1 MLYEVPRLA
10 EEEAKIVGPL
20 NAKQFFI
27 LVGVFVIC
35 ALMFYLFRTTTAII
49 ISLVIIALTLFIT
62 FGKIGNRPI
71 TAIITNIIKQIWNP
85 SLYVFRKKEPTIKE
99 LYPEITKKIE
109 QESQI
114 TTKVARSTKEDIKN
128 LAKQLDKN

>member
-10 EEEAKIVGPL
+10 EEEAKIIGPL
-20 NAKQFFI
+20 NIKQFVI
-27 LVGVFVIC
+27 LVGVFLAC
-35 ALMFYLFRTTTAII
+35 AFMFFLFKTTTAII
-49 ISLVIIALTLFIT
+49 ISVVIAILTLFIT

-71 TAIITNIIKQIWNP
+71 TSILTNIIKQIWNP
-85 SLYVFRKKEPTIKE
+85 SLYIFKKKEPTIKE

-109 QESQI
+109 KEPEKI
-114 TTKVARSTKEDIKN
+114 IEPTKLTKEDIKN

>member
-10 EEEAKIVGPL
+10 EEEAKIIGPL
-20 NAKQFFI
+20 NIKQFVI
-27 LVGVFVIC
+27 LVGVIVAC
-35 ALMFYLFRTTTAII
+35 AFMFFLFKTTTAII
-49 ISLVIIALTLFIT
+49 VSVIIAILALFIT

-71 TAIITNIIKQIWNP
+71 TSILTEIIKQIWNP
-85 SLYVFRKKEPTIKE
+85 SLYIFRKKEPTIKE

-109 QESQI
+109 KEPEI
-114 TTKVARSTKEDIKN
+114 IIEPTKPTKEDIKN

>member
-10 EEEAKIVGPL
+10 EEEAKIIGPL
-20 NAKQFFI
+20 NIKQFVI
-27 LVGVFVIC
+27 LVGVFVAC
-35 ALMFYLFRTTTAII
+35 ALMFFLFRTTTAII
-49 ISLVIIALTLFIT
+49 ISVVITILTLFIT

-71 TAIITNIIKQIWNP
+71 TSILTNIIKQIWNP
-85 SLYVFRKKEPTIKE
+85 SLYIFRKKEPTIKE

-109 QESQI
+109 KEPEI
-114 TTKVARSTKEDIKN
+114 IIEPTKLTKEDIKN

>member
-1 MLYEVPRLA
+1 MLYEVPRLV

-20 NAKQFFI
+20 NIKQFII
-27 LVGVFVIC
+27 LVAILVAC
-35 ALMFYLFRTTTAII
+35 AIMFFLFKTTTAII
-49 ISLVIIALTLFIT
+49 ISIIVVLLTLFIT

-71 TAIITNIIKQIWNP
+71 TSILTEIIKQIWNP
-85 SLYVFRKKEPTIKE
+85 SLYIFRKKEPTIKE

-109 QESQI
+109 KEPEI
-114 TTKVARSTKEDIKN
+114 IIEPTKPTKEDIKN

>member
-10 EEEAKIVGPL
+10 EEKAKIVGSL
-20 NAKQFFI
+20 DVKQFFI
-27 LVGVFVIC
+27 LVGVLVAC
-35 ALMFYLFRTTTAII
+35 ASMFFLFKTTTAII
-49 ISLVIIALTLFIT
+49 ISLIIVIIALFIT

-71 TAIITNIIKQIWNP
+71 TSILTEIIKQIWNP
-85 SLYVFRKKEPTIKE
+85 SLYIFRKKEPTIKE

-109 QESQI
+109 KEPEI
-114 TTKVARSTKEDIKN
+114 IIEPTKPTKEDIKN

>member
-10 EEEAKIVGPL
+10 EEEAKIIGPL
-20 NAKQFFI
+20 NIKQFVI
-27 LVGVFVIC
+27 LVGVFLAC
-35 ALMFYLFRTTTAII
+35 AFMFFLFKTTTAII
-49 ISLVIIALTLFIT
+49 VSVIIAILALFIT

-71 TAIITNIIKQIWNP
+71 TSILTEIIKQIWNP
-85 SLYVFRKKEPTIKE
+85 SLYIFKKKEPTIKE

-109 QESQI
+109 KEPEKI
-114 TTKVARSTKEDIKN
+114 IEPTKLTKEDIKN

>member
-27 LVGVFVIC
+27 LVGVFVI
-35 ALMFYLFRTTTAII
+35 
-49 ISLVIIALTLFIT
+49 IALTLFIT

-71 TAIITNIIKQIWNP
+71 TSIITNIIKQIWNP

>member
-1 MLYEVPRLA
+1 MLYEVPRLV

-20 NAKQFFI
+20 NIKQFII
-27 LVGVFVIC
+27 LVAILVAC
-35 ALMFYLFRTTTAII
+35 AIMFFLFKTTTAII
-49 ISLVIIALTLFIT
+49 VSVIIAILALFIT

-71 TAIITNIIKQIWNP
+71 TSILTEIIKQIWNP
-85 SLYVFRKKEPTIKE
+85 SLYIFRKKEPTIKE

-109 QESQI
+109 KEPEI
-114 TTKVARSTKEDIKN
+114 IIEPTKPTKEDIKN

>member
-10 EEEAKIVGPL
+10 EEEAKIIGPL
-20 NAKQFFI
+20 NIKQFVI
-27 LVGVFVIC
+27 LVGVLVAC
-35 ALMFYLFRTTTAII
+35 AFMFFLFKTTTAII
-49 ISLVIIALTLFIT
+49 VSVVIVILALFIT

-71 TAIITNIIKQIWNP
+71 TSILTEIIKQIWNP
-85 SLYVFRKKEPTIKE
+85 SLYIFRKKEPTIKE

-109 QESQI
+109 KEPEI
-114 TTKVARSTKEDIKN
+114 IIEPTKPTKEDIKN